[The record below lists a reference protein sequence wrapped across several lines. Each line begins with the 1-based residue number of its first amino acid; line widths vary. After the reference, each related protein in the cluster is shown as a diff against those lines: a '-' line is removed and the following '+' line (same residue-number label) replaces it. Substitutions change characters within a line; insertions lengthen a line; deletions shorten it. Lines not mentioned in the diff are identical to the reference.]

1 MTITVYTT
9 ATCGYCHAL
18 KGWLRQRNVDYIER
32 RVDLNPIAA
41 QYVVQLSGQMGVP
54 FTTVEQDGET
64 AGAAAI
70 ERNPQNRFPADSDHS
85 LA

>member
-18 KGWLRQRNVDYIER
+18 KGWLRQKKVDYIER

-41 QYVVQLSGQMGVP
+41 QYMVQLSGQMGVP

-64 AGAAAI
+64 EMIVGF
-70 ERNPQNRFPADSDHS
+70 NPQRFEQIIQEKGE
-85 LA
+85 

>member
-41 QYVVQLSGQMGVP
+41 QYMVQLSGK
-54 FTTVEQDGET
+54 
-64 AGAAAI
+64 
-70 ERNPQNRFPADSDHS
+70 
-85 LA
+85 